1 MSELNCDGNI
11 VMVAAWIAKAQGT
24 ARTKQMLGS
33 FAARDRG
40 ASDILGRHRDNPTL
54 TGLLDGL
61 VAETAKTDR
70 TPRSAL
76 RDALHLLETKG
87 FKAVK
92 TAADKIEAA
101 AQAAKVAPLVL
112 VEGQVEEVAA

>member
-1 MSELNCDGNI
+1 MTESNCEGNL

-24 ARTKQMLGS
+24 ARTKHMLGS
-33 FAARDRG
+33 FEARDRG
-40 ASDILGRHRDNPTL
+40 AGDILGRHSGNPVL
-54 TGLLDGL
+54 IGLLDGL
-61 VAETAKTDR
+61 VPDTAKTDR

-87 FKAVK
+87 FKAIK
-92 TAADKIEAA
+92 TAAAKLEVA

-112 VEGQVEEVAA
+112 VEDNAEEVAA